1 MQARLSSVARALSLN
16 MSAVP
21 VPAHLSKS
29 KPFVLYTAGT
39 PNGHKVSVFLEE
51 LRAVYG
57 DKVDYDVEKIDI
69 SRNVQKEPWFIKLN
83 PNGRIPVLVDRARED
98 FVVFETAAILFYL
111 EQHYDPERK
120 LGFDPVLQPNDYSEM
135 LQWMLWAHGGVGPM
149 QGQANHFNRFAPVD
163 IPYAKKRYILETKR
177 LYGVME
183 IRLTDR
189 DYLAGPGRGV
199 YSAADINVFPWIRV
213 HQFAGIESLDEWPS
227 LKMWFGRIE
236 AREAVQDGLAIP

>member
-1 MQARLSSVARALSLN
+1 M
-16 MSAVP
+16 
-21 VPAHLSKS
+21 
-29 KPFVLYTAGT
+29 PFVLYTAGT
-39 PNGHKVSVFLEE
+39 PNGRKVSVFLEE

-57 DKVDYDVEKIDI
+57 EKVDYDVEKIDI
-69 SRNVQKEPWFIKLN
+69 ARNVQKEPWFIKLN

-98 FVVFETAAILFYL
+98 FVVFETAAILLYL

-120 LGFDPVLQPNDYSEM
+120 LGFDPVSQPNDYSDM

-149 QGQANHFNRFAPVD
+149 QGQGLAANHFNRFAPVD
-163 IPYAKKRYILETKR
+163 IPYAKNRYILETKR

-199 YSAADINVFPWIRV
+199 YSAADINVFPWRVPALINV
-213 HQFAGIESLDEWPS
+213 HQFAGVESLDEWPT
-227 LKMWFGRIE
+227 LQMWFGRIE
-236 AREAVQDGLAIP
+236 ARKAVQDGLAIP